1 MVTDYGGKFEFDQG
15 VEKLFSLQ
23 NGRRYR
29 LKTNEAFFLDK
40 LCKFECK
47 NFKIIFFLQIQV
59 YFPAIQCKCILK
71 LKARWTYIWLW
82 KRHKRARKTET
93 SKLNM

>member
-1 MVTDYGGKFEFDQG
+1 MVTDYDGKFEFDQG

-40 LCKFECK
+40 LCNSECK
-47 NFKIIFFLQIQV
+47 NFKIIFFFSKFRYVVQRPLVLRQV
-59 YFPAIQCKCILK
+59 VQRPLAWLSQLVQC
-71 LKARWTYIWLW
+71 
-82 KRHKRARKTET
+82 
-93 SKLNM
+93 